1 MRLEIWRRR
10 HEMHKTG
17 AMNVLRVALYQ
28 IKSENQIAS
37 DLIELPAGIVLRYY
51 GHEPRNTLCVAK
63 PL

>member
-1 MRLEIWRRR
+1 
-10 HEMHKTG
+10 MHKTG